1 MWLAAIVWRTVYSL
15 LPSTLHKKLDFLS
28 LQFLYTRNTPYTDLI
43 CNPYTIFQPVELVLC
58 LLTYT
63 FSELV
68 LCLRSSFTIHLIQ
81 GVVFKLIPNSSC
93 EIFNAFSP
101 LSQFHLV
108 HYQPFAHFVKRSSEN
123 LTNLFN
129 HGFSQ
134 KYARGSYNRPQPTQ
148 NLDRRISEIIFFSLE
163 TELQVDCQVFSP
175 RICFLKFIGTL
186 VSQSLPQYESNHH

>member
-1 MWLAAIVWRTVYSL
+1 MLLATIIWRNLYSL
-15 LPSTLHKKLDFLS
+15 LPSSLHKKLDFLS
-28 LQFLYTRNTPYTDLI
+28 LQFLYTRNTPYADLI
-43 CNPYTIFQPVELVLC
+43 CNPHTIFQPVELVLY
-58 LLTYT
+58 LWNYT
-63 FSELV
+63 FSESV
-68 LCLRSSFTIHLIQ
+68 LCLRSSFTRQLIQ
-81 GVVFKLIPNSSC
+81 GIMFKLIPNSGT
-93 EIFNAFSP
+93 EIFNAFSS

-163 TELQVDCQVFSP
+163 TELQVHWQLFLSTHLFLEIHRNFSFSISP
-175 RICFLKFIGTL
+175 SIWK
-186 VSQSLPQYESNHH
+186 